1 MTDKKYDVFDDLVYD
16 DSNHPDNHPQI
27 YRYEPVD
34 DVVEDVE
41 SLESFHPRDLSVE
54 YCERCGHD
62 SHKTKHCIAQ
72 YHVNGTSLPPKRKEC
87 CCVIL

>member
-1 MTDKKYDVFDDLVYD
+1 MTDKKYDVLDDLVYD
-16 DSNHPDNHPQI
+16 YPNHLTQPQ
-27 YRYEPVD
+27 YQYEPVD
-34 DVVEDVE
+34 EVEDVE
-41 SLESFHPRDLSVE
+41 SLESFHPRDMHGAE

-62 SHKTKHCIAQ
+62 SHKTKHCIAK